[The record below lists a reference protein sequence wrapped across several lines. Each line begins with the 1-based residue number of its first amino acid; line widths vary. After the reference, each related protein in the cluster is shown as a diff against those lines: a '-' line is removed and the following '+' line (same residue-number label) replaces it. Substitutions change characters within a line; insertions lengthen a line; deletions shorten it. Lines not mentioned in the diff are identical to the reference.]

1 MSLHPS
7 PDHGHAA
14 RVAAAVR
21 LLVWCE
27 ALLCL
32 VALGA
37 WALGLPR

>member
-1 MSLHPS
+1 MSLPT

-21 LLVWCE
+21 LLVWFE

-37 WALGLPR
+37 WAWGLR